1 MLDHI
6 GLQVQDVEK
15 SLDFYLRTF
24 APIGMRELMR
34 FPYGETIVVGLGGAD
49 GQPVFW
55 LGPPTGQGCA
65 ATFDHIT
72 FRPGAPENLRDG
84 S

>member
-24 APIGMRELMR
+24 AAIGMHEAMR
-34 FPYGETIVVGLGGAD
+34 FPYGETVVVGLAGPD
-49 GQPVFW
+49 GVPVFW
-55 LGPPTGQGCA
+55 LGPPT
-65 ATFDHIT
+65 
-72 FRPGAPENLRDG
+72 
-84 S
+84 

>member
-24 APIGMRELMR
+24 AAIGMRELMR
-34 FPYGETIVVGLGGAD
+34 FPYGETIVVGLGG
-49 GQPVFW
+49 QPVFW
-55 LGPPTGQGCA
+55 LGPPTGTETRELHVAFKAPDLA
-65 ATFDHIT
+65 ALVATRRFS
-72 FRPGAPENLRDG
+72 A